1 VAYVVRHGSRF
12 PDSGAYA
19 QWTTLYAKIQNATF
33 TASGSMEFLH
43 DWQPVLTNSA
53 LQIAQESP
61 TGYKEAYDLGYQLR
75 TRSVNLRSKYQIITD
90 LYKIP

>member
-1 VAYVVRHGSRF
+1 VEQVAYLVRHGSRF

-33 TASGSMEFLH
+33 TASGSMEFL
-43 DWQPVLTNSA
+43 DSWKPVLTNSA

-75 TRSVNLRSKYQIITD
+75 TRCVLWAGE
-90 LYKIP
+90 